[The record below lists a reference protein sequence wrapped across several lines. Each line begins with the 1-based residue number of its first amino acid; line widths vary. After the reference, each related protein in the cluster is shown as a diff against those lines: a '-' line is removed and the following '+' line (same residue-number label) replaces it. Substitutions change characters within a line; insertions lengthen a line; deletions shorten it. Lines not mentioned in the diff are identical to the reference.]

1 MQTSVEFHGPVDRG
15 SEGNTKKG
23 NLTPP
28 QQERKRMTS
37 LLNHVVYISCPS
49 AMSFLISLVASF
61 VFDVL
66 ESSLNWFFTLT
77 YIRETEE

>member
-1 MQTSVEFHGPVDRG
+1 MVD
-15 SEGNTKKG
+15 SE
-23 NLTPP
+23 L
-28 QQERKRMTS
+28 QHQKRQFDSFATGAKMNDIIAKPCAVHFVS
-37 LLNHVVYISCPS
+37 AYISCPS

-77 YIRETEE
+77 YIQETKE